1 MLQTIIA
8 SIGIL
13 VLAPLFAIP
22 VLIYQ
27 LLISLIFVFP
37 LYWMYEYIQPTL
49 SSPVLTVWHVFCIY
63 NIVRLLFPIEA
74 RTKVD
79 AK

>member
-1 MLQTIIA
+1 MLTTVI
-8 SIGIL
+8 SWIGIL

-27 LLISLIFVFP
+27 LLVSLIFVFP

-49 SSPVLTVWHVFCIY
+49 NAPVLTVWHVFCVY
-63 NIVRLLFPIEA
+63 NIARLLFPIES

-79 AK
+79 TK